1 MVYMLFL
8 GLCLFKVKRARVR
21 MGQVSMLLREGRFFS
36 VDFVNCF
43 VDVAL
48 RIVAYF
54 GGWREES

>member
-1 MVYMLFL
+1 M
-8 GLCLFKVKRARVR
+8 R
-21 MGQVSMLLREGRFFS
+21 MGQVSMLLSGRESFS
-36 VDFVNCF
+36 VDFANCF